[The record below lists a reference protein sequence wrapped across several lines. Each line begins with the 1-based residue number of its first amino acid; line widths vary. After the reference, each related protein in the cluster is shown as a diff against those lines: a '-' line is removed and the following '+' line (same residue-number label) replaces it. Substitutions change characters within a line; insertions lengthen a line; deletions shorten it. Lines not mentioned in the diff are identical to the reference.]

1 LTSATS
7 TRADRRRR
15 PRVALFVTCLA
26 DLFRPSVAFA
36 SVTLLKAAGCR
47 VSVPEAQTC
56 CGQPGYNSG
65 DYAGAGAVA
74 RRVIELFE
82 SADYVV
88 APSGSCAGMITRHY
102 PRLLEGDWKARA
114 QALARRTWEI
124 STFLTE
130 IMPLPDTGEPDPSLR
145 DRRIAY
151 HDGCAGL
158 RELDIREQP
167 RTLLRKHAGV
177 DVLELDNR
185 DVCCGF
191 GGTFCARMPEIS
203 ATLASDKLLDS
214 ANAGADMLVGGDLG
228 CLLSLAGRAS
238 REGIDL
244 EFRHVVELLSA
255 RRSEHG
261 IGAAT
266 SAPGQ
271 R

>member
-7 TRADRRRR
+7 TPADRRRR

-185 DVCCGF
+185 DVCCGVSP
-191 GGTFCARMPEIS
+191 GAPPGRALTWNS
-203 ATLASDKLLDS
+203 ATWW
-214 ANAGADMLVGGDLG
+214 NCCPRGDPNT
-228 CLLSLAGRAS
+228 
-238 REGIDL
+238 
-244 EFRHVVELLSA
+244 V
-255 RRSEHG
+255 
-261 IGAAT
+261 
-266 SAPGQ
+266 SAPPHPRPVSDEADQ
-271 R
+271 RDIPAQRPCRHAAARARG